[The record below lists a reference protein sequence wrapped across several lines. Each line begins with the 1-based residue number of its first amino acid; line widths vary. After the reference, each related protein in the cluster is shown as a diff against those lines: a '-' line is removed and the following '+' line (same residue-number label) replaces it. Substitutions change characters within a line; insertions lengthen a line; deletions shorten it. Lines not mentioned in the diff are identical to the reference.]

1 MNEIIIALIAFLGT
15 TVGSVLGILQA
26 NKLTVYRI
34 SQLEDKVNKH
44 NNVVER
50 MAVIENTVKSHQHQI
65 DEIREELLK

>member
-1 MNEIIIALIAFLGT
+1 MNEIIVALIAFLGT

-65 DEIREELLK
+65 DEIREEFLK

>member
-65 DEIREELLK
+65 DEIREEFLK

>member
-50 MAVIENTVKSHQHQI
+50 MAVMENTVKSHQHQI
-65 DEIREELLK
+65 DEIREEFLK